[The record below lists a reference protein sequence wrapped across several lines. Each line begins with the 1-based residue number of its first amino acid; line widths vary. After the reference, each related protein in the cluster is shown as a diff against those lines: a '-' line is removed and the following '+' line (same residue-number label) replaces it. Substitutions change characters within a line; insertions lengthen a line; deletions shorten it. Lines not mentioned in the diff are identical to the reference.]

1 MRWPVIQRP
10 LPARRIATA
19 LPMSSGRPVRPLAV
33 CCATYWFTAAPSR
46 TAPPK
51 KSVSVA
57 PGATEVTAIPL
68 GRRSSALFIAAYAR
82 LPAATCRIRLVE
94 MLMMAP

>member
-1 MRWPVIQRP
+1 MPPCRV
-10 LPARRIATA
+10 LCHV
-19 LPMSSGRPVRPLAV
+19 LVHSG
-33 CCATYWFTAAPSR
+33 T
-46 TAPPK
+46 
-51 KSVSVA
+51 VA
-57 PGATEVTAIPL
+57 HSTTEEVGFGGAGATEFTAIPL